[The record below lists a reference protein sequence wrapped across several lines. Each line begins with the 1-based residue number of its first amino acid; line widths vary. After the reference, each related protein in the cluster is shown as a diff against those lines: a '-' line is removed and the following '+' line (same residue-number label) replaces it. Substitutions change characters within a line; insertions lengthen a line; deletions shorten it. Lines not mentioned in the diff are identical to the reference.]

1 MNSDLAAIDDG
12 QARPGSNK
20 HIAFAIVAVLVLLL
34 IGAFAF
40 IRFRTAGSLIE
51 EARGSTVVRTEPL
64 GRDGSPG

>member
-1 MNSDLAAIDDG
+1 MNSDLVAIDDS
-12 QARPGSNK
+12 QARPSGNK

-40 IRFRTAGSLIE
+40 IRFHTAGSVIE
-51 EARGSTVVRTEPL
+51 SSGQHCRPHRAL